1 MKQNKLL
8 VLSSKLNLMVDYQI
22 IIQIASRAGLL
33 NEKLL
38 LQFLI
43 TAPSDHCYPVVTTGK
58 TMCTK

>member
-43 TAPSDHCYPVVTTGK
+43 TAPSPLW
-58 TMCTK
+58 